1 MSDLGEFFRIDA
13 VKFERTLPGPASR
26 VWEHLTV
33 PSKLKAWFGDDSKIE
48 PREGG
53 RVRLMG
59 GHIRGVV
66 TQWRPNRKLAY
77 TWNVFGP
84 GEEESQYPESYL
96 TIELAAQADSVRL
109 ALTHMPV
116 LERFVKQNA
125 MGWHTF
131 LDIVEATVRGEQVL
145 PRPDYMKKN
154 AVKYGVDLN
163 ALAR

>member
-1 MSDLGEFFRIDA
+1 MGRDRRICRRLAGFLGTHPARVRWRVRALRPRKLQRAGPTLSREIRASGESLMSDLGEFFRIDA
-13 VKFERTLPGPASR
+13 AKFERTLPGSASR

-33 PSKLKAWFGDDSKIE
+33 PSKLKGWFGDDSTIE

-84 GEEESQYPESYL
+84 GEEE
-96 TIELAAQADSVRL
+96 
-109 ALTHMPV
+109 
-116 LERFVKQNA
+116 
-125 MGWHTF
+125 
-131 LDIVEATVRGEQVL
+131 
-145 PRPDYMKKN
+145 
-154 AVKYGVDLN
+154 
-163 ALAR
+163 